1 MTLRNREEAVQAAL
15 ADQFNTPRYCQL
27 VTRTWFNAPSVGDFD
42 GDKAADAEDGWKREP
57 ASAKRFD
64 RNPPR
69 GVPVTWLGGSQDNGH
84 RAISLG
90 NGMIRSTDAAGSGKI
105 GTVPLSWV
113 EDNWGMAYAGWSTT
127 MSGIEIPLPPEASV
141 EKPKK
146 PTLVSKARKK
156 LVEALEN
163 ARKNKQKGRASAI
176 LKALRALPKR

>member
-64 RNPPR
+64 RN
-69 GVPVTWLGGSQDNGH
+69 Q
-84 RAISLG
+84 
-90 NGMIRSTDAAGSGKI
+90 
-105 GTVPLSWV
+105 
-113 EDNWGMAYAGWSTT
+113 
-127 MSGIEIPLPPEASV
+127 
-141 EKPKK
+141 
-146 PTLVSKARKK
+146 